1 MARGAC
7 QWKLHL
13 WGQDSLLLFLNFHI
27 FIERFSIT
35 LDNLIIS
42 LSCILCMDSCEW
54 LCEFTSL
61 IAQLVKNLPAMKET
75 WVRFLGWE
83 DPLEKEMATH
93 SSILAW
99 RIPWTEE
106 PGGLRSMGSQEP
118 DRTEWP
124 APLPPA
130 EKASRW
136 WCTVS
141 GRDSFGFLC
150 VKKEEEK
157 EKP

>member
-106 PGGLRSMGSQEP
+106 SGRLQSMGSQES
-118 DRTEWP
+118 DTTYWLNCYYYMWMIHERTKFIHTVVIVGNS
-124 APLPPA
+124 
-130 EKASRW
+130 KAVTS
-136 WCTVS
+136 
-141 GRDSFGFLC
+141 
-150 VKKEEEK
+150 
-157 EKP
+157 